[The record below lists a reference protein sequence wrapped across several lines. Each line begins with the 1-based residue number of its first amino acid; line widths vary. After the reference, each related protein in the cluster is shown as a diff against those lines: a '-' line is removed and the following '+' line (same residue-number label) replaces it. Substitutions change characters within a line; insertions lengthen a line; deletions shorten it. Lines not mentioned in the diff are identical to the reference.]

1 MLASVAQLLSEMQTF
16 QPLLKEVQQEKEKLV
31 LNMKTHGGL
40 DADELRRLRT
50 IEKLQADRL
59 TRDRSVLI
67 TDVEGIKAD
76 NDRIDKAAK
85 RASDERRNLE
95 AELEAIR
102 ERRRTINRENKGFDN
117 QMENNSLIA
126 ECLKDEIKNLS
137 KN

>member
-1 MLASVAQLLSEMQTF
+1 
-16 QPLLKEVQQEKEKLV
+16 
-31 LNMKTHGGL
+31 MKTHGGL

-67 TDVEGIKAD
+67 ADVEGNKAD

-126 ECLKDEIKNLS
+126 ECLKDEVKNLS